1 MRAFHLSCEFDFEG
15 ANLCSNSGV
24 YLSREKA
31 LDVLAEGFPFN
42 EWTDYEN
49 LTDLEED
56 GMFEIEE
63 VEIE

>member
-1 MRAFHLSCEFDFEG
+1 MKVHHIVCEFDFEG

-24 YLSREKA
+24 YLSKEKA
-31 LDVLAEGFPFN
+31 LDVLAKGFPFN
-42 EWTDYEN
+42 EWIGYEN
-49 LTDLEED
+49 LTDLEEA